1 MDAVELLVEAG
12 AALAGS
18 LDPRTTMREVAKL
31 TVPRLADLCVID
43 LLDEQGAI
51 NDVAVVAAD
60 EKIARELEE
69 MRTHS
74 PLDPDGEHPVARV
87 IRSGQPE
94 LLAEMARHLV
104 EDVRGELG
112 PRGVH
117 DRPQLPLSGRRS
129 PTGAR
134 QDARRALD
142 PAAEPRKPLGAAERP
157 YGQEDLEL
165 ALELARR
172 AALAIDNARLF
183 SALSRLEQ
191 RLEAI
196 LSSVAEA
203 ITVIDRSGQTIFANQ
218 AAADLLGFPSPGDLT
233 GAPPGTIMSRF
244 LVSDEQGEELGLES
258 MPARRLFM
266 GEHPEPLLVRNIVRA
281 TGEERWLIVR
291 SSPIADPE
299 SERLNYAVNVFE
311 NVTEVKR
318 AQLAESFMA
327 EASRVLASSM
337 DYTQTLREIARLA
350 VPQIADWCA
359 VDVLG
364 ESGEIERVAV
374 HHSDPRKVALAE
386 RLDHSYHPAPEDPAG
401 VPEVIRTAE
410 ARIYTDIEPDALAAY
425 ARDDAHLQLL
435 REVQATAVIIVPLA
449 APTRT
454 LGAITL
460 VSSES
465 SRRLTQADLGLAV
478 RLGRRAGTAVE
489 NARLY
494 TERTQIA
501 HTLQRALL
509 PESLAEIPGVEIQT
523 LYAAAGELNEVGGDF
538 YDVFDYDEDR
548 TMLVIGDVCGKGPRA
563 AGVTALA
570 RHTLRAAAIGGQ
582 SPTEMLATLHQ
593 ALMRQPPGADLC
605 TVCLIALAREEHGA
619 RLTIALAG
627 HPPPL
632 LIRRGGRSSRSA
644 TAARCSASSTRF
656 RSRRARSRWR
666 RERPCCC
673 TPTA

>member
-1 MDAVELLVEAG
+1 M
-12 AALAGS
+12 
-18 LDPRTTMREVAKL
+18 P
-31 TVPRLADLCVID
+31 
-43 LLDEQGAI
+43 
-51 NDVAVVAAD
+51 
-60 EKIARELEE
+60 
-69 MRTHS
+69 
-74 PLDPDGEHPVARV
+74 
-87 IRSGQPE
+87 
-94 LLAEMARHLV
+94 
-104 EDVRGELG
+104 
-112 PRGVH
+112 
-117 DRPQLPLSGRRS
+117 
-129 PTGAR
+129 
-134 QDARRALD
+134 
-142 PAAEPRKPLGAAERP
+142 
-157 YGQEDLEL
+157 
-165 ALELARR
+165 
-172 AALAIDNARLF
+172 
-183 SALSRLEQ
+183 
-191 RLEAI
+191 
-196 LSSVAEA
+196 
-203 ITVIDRSGQTIFANQ
+203 
-218 AAADLLGFPSPGDLT
+218 
-233 GAPPGTIMSRF
+233 RF

-449 APTRT
+449 APART

-605 TVCLIALAREEHGA
+605 TVCLIALRREEHGA

-632 LIRRGGRSSRSA
+632 LIRRGGEVEQVGHSGTVLGVVNPLQIEESEIA
-644 TAARCSASSTRF
+644 LAAGETLLLYTDGVIEAGRPDRLLGEDGLLALCAAAPELSLKVFLEHIEEAAL
-656 RSRRARSRWR
+656 RACAGEPAR
-666 RERPCCC
+666 
-673 TPTA
+673 